1 MLKRRKNKDQMKN
14 YFENVE
20 EGRKKISVEA
30 AKTTVWQKSKETD
43 VLEDWKKAKAK
54 GEIKPLG
61 YEAEPDRKSSLF
73 GNIILPGNP
82 IGMPRM
88 DNGERFDLRLPYAE
102 RGYEDPDADV
112 MGKLFSMFSKKTATP
127 AAAASNNN
135 SSPNK
140 TPQVSKPS
148 NTKTP
153 TYTTKTPTTTTTANN
168 NKNKNDSKPQPPS
181 NPKKGWW

>member
-73 GNIILPGNP
+73 GNILLPGNP

-127 AAAASNNN
+127 AAASNNN